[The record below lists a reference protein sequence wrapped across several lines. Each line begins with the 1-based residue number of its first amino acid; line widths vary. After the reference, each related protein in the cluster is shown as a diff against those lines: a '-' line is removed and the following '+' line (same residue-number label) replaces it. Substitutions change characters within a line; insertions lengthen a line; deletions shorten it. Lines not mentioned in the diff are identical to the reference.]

1 MCLVLLFPSFSYT
14 VGNSSSGRG
23 CECTGRPEGRRGRE
37 GGRQVCK
44 GPRQPSLARCLDLAI
59 PHGAA
64 PSQASE
70 ARRVSASSLE
80 LSSWKSQTFHYP
92 QGLSGFTITFNCQ
105 SRLREEYALFPLF
118 LGQWCTFLSSRLDSF
133 SQGCHL
139 GGGFL

>member
-1 MCLVLLFPSFSYT
+1 MCLVLLFPSCSYT
-14 VGNSSSGRG
+14 VGNSGSGRG
-23 CECTGRPEGRRGRE
+23 CECAGRSEGRRGRE
-37 GGRQVCK
+37 GGRQVCR
-44 GPRQPSLARCLDLAI
+44 GRRQPSPARCLDLAI

-70 ARRVSASSLE
+70 ARRVSGSSLE

-92 QGLSGFTITFNCQ
+92 QGTSGFTTTSNCQ
-105 SRLREEYALFPLF
+105 SRPREEYALFPLF
-118 LGQWCTFLSSRLDSF
+118 LGQWCTFLSSRLDGF